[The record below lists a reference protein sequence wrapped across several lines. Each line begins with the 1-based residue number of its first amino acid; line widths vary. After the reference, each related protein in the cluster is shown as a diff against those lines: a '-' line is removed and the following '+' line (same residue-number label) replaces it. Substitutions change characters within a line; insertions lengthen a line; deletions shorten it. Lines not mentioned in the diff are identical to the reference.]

1 MWLCLRSAGSHA
13 TASALPAQPDIPASP
28 AAEQQSLVWVY
39 IFIVGMTLLK
49 AVQFE
54 MIQAH
59 GVDSS
64 APRQMFI
71 AIFK

>member
-1 MWLCLRSAGSHA
+1 
-13 TASALPAQPDIPASP
+13 
-28 AAEQQSLVWVY
+28 
-39 IFIVGMTLLK
+39 MTLLK

>member
-1 MWLCLRSAGSHA
+1 
-13 TASALPAQPDIPASP
+13 
-28 AAEQQSLVWVY
+28 VY

-64 APRQMFI
+64 APQADVYCDFQV
-71 AIFK
+71 IFMHTQTGQVS